1 MVNQSSIAVKGML
14 RNLFWIIPHL
24 IRAFSMANIKMNR
37 ICDDFSII
45 RCMIILETTIVSSPK
60 FFRVSFENW
69 FDIGCTGAS
78 ESLRKVRDLAAMV
91 AISSSFKLILNGIRS
106 VYHKRGNMPGRPSSI
121 PCAVDT

>member
-45 RCMIILETTIVSSPK
+45 RCMIILETTIVSSSK
-60 FFRVSFENW
+60 FFHVCLLK
-69 FDIGCTGAS
+69 IGLT
-78 ESLRKVRDLAAMV
+78 LDVLAHP
-91 AISSSFKLILNGIRS
+91 SRS
-106 VYHKRGNMPGRPSSI
+106 AK
-121 PCAVDT
+121 